1 VSATLP
7 LAATEGGA
15 DLELTLVGI
24 LFAVSIL
31 FVLAYVT
38 RLPYPIWLTIGGA
51 SLGFFPGV
59 PDVRLAPELVLL
71 IALPPLLYAA
81 AFFSDLRE
89 LRRNVRPIGLLAV
102 GLVLATTFGV
112 AAVAHLLIDG
122 LSWEA
127 AIVLG
132 AVLGPTDPVAATA
145 IAGRVGAPKRVVT
158 ILEGE
163 SLVNDSTALI
173 AFKFAVAAAT
183 VGTFSLGEAALEF
196 VLSVVGGIAIGLV
209 VGKVVA
215 EIRLRVEDVPTE
227 AVLSLVTPYFAY
239 LPADAI
245 EASGVVAAVTA
256 GIYLGWRAPEL
267 VTASTRIALVTL
279 WELLVF
285 LLNSMLF
292 VLVGLQLPSVL
303 EAIDGESAATLAGYA
318 LAIALTVMAVR
329 FLWVFPFTYG
339 ARWLIPAVRRADPA
353 PPWQQITIVSFTGM
367 RGAVSLAA
375 ALAIPADVAGRDL
388 IVFLVFTTILWTVCV
403 EGLGLPGLMRA
414 LGVREDGTIAHEENK
429 ARLHAAHAAIA
440 KVDELSE
447 QDWVRADTAERVRG
461 MYEFRR
467 RRFAARMDDG
477 DGEGADIDG
486 RSADYQRLLRE
497 ILGAQRQSLVQLR
510 REGKIGDDVL
520 RRVERDLDLE
530 ETRLEDA
537 GVPR

>member
-1 VSATLP
+1 MSGL

-15 DLELTLVGI
+15 DLEWTLVGI
-24 LFAVSIL
+24 LFAVAIL

-89 LRRNVRPIGLLAV
+89 LRRNARPIGLLAI

-112 AAVAHLLIDG
+112 AAVAHLMIPG
-122 LSWEA
+122 LSWQA

-145 IAGRVGAPKRVVT
+145 IAGRVGAPRRIVSV
-158 ILEGE
+158 LEGE
-163 SLVNDSTALI
+163 SLVNDSTALV

-196 VLSVVGGIAIGLV
+196 VLSVAGGVVIGLV
-209 VGKVVA
+209 VGKLVA
-215 EIRLRVEDVPTE
+215 EIRARVEDVPTE
-227 AVLSLVTPYFAY
+227 AALSLVTPYFAY
-239 LPADAI
+239 LPADAV

-256 GIYLGWRAPEL
+256 GIYLGWRAPDL

-292 VLVGLQLPSVL
+292 VLVGLQLPSVI
-303 EAIDGESAATLAGYA
+303 EAIDGESVGTLAGYA

-339 ARWLIPAVRRADPA
+339 PRWLIPALRRRDPA
-353 PPWQQITIVSFTGM
+353 PPWQHITIVSFTGM

-375 ALAIPADVAGRDL
+375 ALAIPEDVAGRDL

-403 EGLGLPGLMRA
+403 EGLSLPALMRA
-414 LGVREDGTIAHEENK
+414 LGVREDGTIEEEENR
-429 ARLHAAHAAIA
+429 ARLHAAQAAIA
-440 KVDELSE
+440 RVDQLSE
-447 QDWVRADTAERVRG
+447 EDWVRPDTAERVRG

-467 RRFAARMDDG
+467 RRFAARMGHEDDG
-477 DGEGADIDG
+477 GEDADD
-486 RSADYQRLLRE
+486 RSRDYQRLLRE
-497 ILGAQRQSLVQLR
+497 ILGAQRQSLVHLR
-510 REGKIGDDVL
+510 REGRIGDDVL